1 MLEKAE
7 SKLDG
12 WKRNNL
18 RKWVILLEFKAFH
31 LRYLVTVCVSYYFSF
46 GRKKLELQIDFW
58 WEEEVEKKYHLIEWK
73 EVTSP
78 MNLVD
83 WE

>member
-18 RKWVILLEFKAFH
+18 WKWVILLEFKAFH
-31 LRYLVTVCVSYYFSF
+31 LRYLVTVCVSYHFSF
-46 GRKKLELQIDFW
+46 GKKNLELQIDFL
-58 WEEEVEKKYHLIEWK
+58 WEEEVEKKCHLIEWK

-78 MNLVD
+78 ISLVD
-83 WE
+83 RE